1 MAAIDKTYLNN
12 WNKFDTVRNWALNQ
26 SFKLKNGKTI
36 YLKDYMYYPD
46 LTKKEWDDRHDESIK
61 YAEKVYN
68 NPKYIA
74 QHKELYGN
82 DWEFNAEDFFDVV
95 LWNTPVYVDIWL
107 IRNCP
112 FDFIQDRLKEQY
124 GGGYSKEMFT
134 NHNEDDLYEQ
144 IKNRTSIYDIYRRNG
159 LGKKAKVLFYDY
171 HEGNLLRDK
180 KLVWFIEV
188 NPYWYKNKHLP
199 MLESM
204 YSYNE
209 DDDMWYSDEEAMP
222 WTSSMAN
229 KKGTLTKKNII
240 NLVRKWNLPKNTYIK
255 FLGRLKEKN
264 NYYITEFL
272 VRVY

>member
-1 MAAIDKTYLNN
+1 MAAIDKTYLNS